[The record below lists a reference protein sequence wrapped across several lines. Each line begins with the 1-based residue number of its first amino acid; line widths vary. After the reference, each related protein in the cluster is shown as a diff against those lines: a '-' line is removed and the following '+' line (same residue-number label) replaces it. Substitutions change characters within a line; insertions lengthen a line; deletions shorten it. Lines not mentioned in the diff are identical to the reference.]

1 MLGVQTQRSTKSA
14 QSGLGPPTALR
25 GASAQRWGRVGH
37 LASQRVAMWTDVRV
51 SGPGGLGVVPEAGGE
66 WPTLLG
72 TAFAGF
78 SNSIKEACARL
89 SQLRRETEVQMTLP
103 CFPESEVKGWLGRH
117 PPCLWGPLVSLRSG
131 SPLY

>member
-1 MLGVQTQRSTKSA
+1 MAHSGQVQPWAQVEGAPRRRDRVLGIQTQRSTKSA
-14 QSGLGPPTALR
+14 QSGRGPPTALR

-37 LASQRVAMWTDVRV
+37 LPSQCVAMWTDVRV

-89 SQLRRETEVQMTLP
+89 SQLRRETEVQMAYP
-103 CFPESEVKGWLGRH
+103 
-117 PPCLWGPLVSLRSG
+117 VSRNQK
-131 SPLY
+131 